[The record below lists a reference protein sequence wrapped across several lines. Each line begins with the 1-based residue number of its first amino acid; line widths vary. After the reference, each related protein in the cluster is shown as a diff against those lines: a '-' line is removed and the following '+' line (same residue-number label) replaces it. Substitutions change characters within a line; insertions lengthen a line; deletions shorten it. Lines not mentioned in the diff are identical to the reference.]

1 MLILLQGGRR
11 SFRSSRYAQ
20 NAIERIKGEGE
31 GAPGNPEQPGRPGQ
45 LAHFYLFKEI
55 LIGNNLAFDQKSGKL
70 IAVPGKTIRFPTVF
84 PFEISMATPNPS
96 TAFNKLL
103 TQLLT
108 DLEACWTKGSS
119 LGKAIGD
126 MIELAEEGK
135 TLIKRGIRP
144 DFVWV
149 ALG

>member
-1 MLILLQGGRR
+1 
-11 SFRSSRYAQ
+11 
-20 NAIERIKGEGE
+20 
-31 GAPGNPEQPGRPGQ
+31 
-45 LAHFYLFKEI
+45 
-55 LIGNNLAFDQKSGKL
+55 
-70 IAVPGKTIRFPTVF
+70 
-84 PFEISMATPNPS
+84 MATPNPS